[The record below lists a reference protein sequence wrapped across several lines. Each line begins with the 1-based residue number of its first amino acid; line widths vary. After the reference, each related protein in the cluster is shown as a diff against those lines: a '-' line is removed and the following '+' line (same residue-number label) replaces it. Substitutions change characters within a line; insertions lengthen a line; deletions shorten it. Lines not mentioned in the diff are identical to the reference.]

1 MAPPMFTYRLQWPDG
16 SDAGE
21 ATYGFDVRVGDEI
34 LISDGGKLVRVRVL
48 DDVPMPVDSPYEG
61 MLKVEQLP

>member
-1 MAPPMFTYRLQWPDG
+1 MFTYRLQWADG

-21 ATYGFDVRVGDEI
+21 ATYGFYVNVGDEI
-34 LISDGGKLVRVRVL
+34 LISDGGAIRRLRVL
-48 DDVPMPVDSPYEG
+48 DDLPVPDGSPYDG